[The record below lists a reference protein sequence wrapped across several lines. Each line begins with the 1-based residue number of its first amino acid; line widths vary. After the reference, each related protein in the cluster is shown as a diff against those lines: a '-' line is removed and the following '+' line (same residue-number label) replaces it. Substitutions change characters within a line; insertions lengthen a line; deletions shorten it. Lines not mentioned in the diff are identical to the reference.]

1 MTKILE
7 IMPTFPD
14 QQANEKDMAVRGKDR
29 TNKRLNSHIER
40 EEESVTSY
48 GKVMVAN
55 TIRPL
60 AMAIGEW
67 ITNTAKNTVCKPP
80 IALSLIHI

>member
-1 MTKILE
+1 MTKLLE

-14 QQANEKDMAVRGKDR
+14 QNQNEKDMAELGKQR
-29 TNKRLNSHIER
+29 TNKRRVSHVER

-55 TIRPL
+55 TIRP
-60 AMAIGEW
+60 
-67 ITNTAKNTVCKPP
+67 
-80 IALSLIHI
+80 

>member
-1 MTKILE
+1 
-7 IMPTFPD
+7 MPTFPD

-48 GKVMVAN
+48 GKVMV
-55 TIRPL
+55 
-60 AMAIGEW
+60 
-67 ITNTAKNTVCKPP
+67 P
-80 IALSLIHI
+80 IQSDL